1 MEALNLIEDMTALVS
16 ALFNLGFK
24 HCKYCNKLFYPQHN
38 RQVHCCEQH
47 RKWYKQER
55 YIEKRSKE
63 RRKSVI
69 SYIDP
74 HGNFI
79 TLKAKHHLE
88 LGSNRTRLNQHR
100 LKDPVEEYK
109 KIRRE
114 FQMLGLTMKS

>member
-1 MEALNLIEDMTALVS
+1 MIEDMATLVT

-63 RRKSVI
+63 RRQSEI
-69 SYIDP
+69 SYMDP

-79 TLKAKHHLE
+79 TLKSKHHLE
-88 LGSNRTRLNQHR
+88 LGSHKTRLSQHR
-100 LKDPVEEYK
+100 LDDTMQEIK
-109 KIRRE
+109 KIQRE
-114 FQMLGLTMKS
+114 FKMLGLR